1 MKSLRSSNKFIARVT
16 GQWLVTRFCACVLAM
31 GLFYMPAASAT
42 PQSYSTLPTVQKI
55 QTTAVL
61 NAVPAAASSTVAIDQ
76 QPLTVRPNIPPN
88 IVLMLDDSGSMA
100 RDYMPDW
107 QYIGHCATSTNS
119 CSPTIDE
126 LRDATINGT
135 YYNPNVIYQ
144 PPPKADSLTSYLN
157 SPGLGSAFKNGF
169 TDQTAANEVDVT
181 EYPWK
186 DGDYS
191 GIKIYNDSYIYNTKF
206 EAQAGVGYPAM
217 PGCSNDEVLDGGV
230 CYTIATT
237 YYPAIRIHDHG
248 YNYHYECNAGDEGP
262 FWRGYYG
269 YVCKKITKTAT
280 DDPVIQNTCRAGDT
294 YDEGTKQ
301 CITGADAT
309 AYLFTYATDDGAGN
323 YTQHYVGKSAIDCA
337 VVEATES
344 GADCDFSLDTQQNV
358 ANWFSYYR
366 TRMLMAKSGLMNAF
380 SNLDPTYRIGF
391 GSINAKGS
399 ASIPTTP
406 AAYNFDDYIYGG
418 GSTTNPLAVVQPF
431 GDGATGSWKAK
442 FWDWIDK
449 ESPGGS
455 TPLRKALAGVGEYF
469 KTPQPWETFAGEP
482 GYQSGASNPVLACRQ
497 SYTILTTDGF
507 WNGSSPDVGNQDGS
521 DGVSIQ
527 DPNGQGHKYIAAAP
541 YTDSHDNT
549 LADVAMK
556 FWKNDLQ
563 SGIDNEVPTN
573 NADMAFWQH
582 MVTFT
587 LGMGFTPNDNDGN
600 PIDTATV
607 QSLLAWAQ
615 ADDSADNG
623 AAPKPA
629 SLTWGGWPEP
639 SSGSINNIA
648 DLVHAG
654 VNGHG
659 GFYSATDP
667 VSFVTGIQKA
677 LDRAS
682 ERVGSGS
689 GVAANSTQLQ
699 SNSAVYQAIYHTV
712 EWTGELRAFPITAS
726 GLSKTQSW
734 NAANM
739 MPAAAER
746 NIQTWNPTTNTMVA
760 FKNSA
765 SDTPPTGLSAAEL
778 TALGTDAANQA
789 KMVDWLRGS
798 HADEQSQGGTL
809 RNRTVILG
817 DIVDSQPVYVG
828 KVDPNEFSGRTFTG
842 SGDVFATYANDK
854 VTRLP
859 RLYVASN
866 DGMLHGFNADTGA
879 ETFAF
884 LPAAVITHGVAT
896 TAQPDYGKP
905 ANPHQFFNDGQLTVA
920 DAYINSGWHTVLV
933 GTTGRGAAKAVYAL
947 DVTDPAN
954 VTVLWEHSADDGDTN
969 SDYIGQITGKPI
981 IAQVVD
987 ADGKDT
993 WVVLIA
999 NGYNST
1005 KDTAALLQFNLQTGT
1020 LHVHTAGTATG
1031 NGLAT
1036 PAVWLGTP
1044 SNGLSSVAY
1053 AGDLKGNVWKFSL
1066 LSYGTDSSGK
1076 STITG
1081 TPDSAGT
1088 LVYVAKDDNDNLQPI
1103 TAGMLIGQDPDTSD
1117 LWLFFGTGRYLSS
1130 GDIADT
1136 SVQTW
1141 YGLDVEASTGSPMT
1155 AVTSTSTRSDLAERK
1170 VIAQLAG
1177 STVTKDGKTIVTSPT
1192 RVVSLAPD
1200 LDPSTPA
1207 IDGTSGWYM
1216 DLLAPTTYT
1225 PVGERMVIPTQFNGT
1240 MLLGTSI
1247 VPKSDD
1253 LCNPSGTSW
1262 LNLIDPFTGTN
1273 PKSGGF
1279 DVNHDGVIDGNDLV
1293 TVTVTNAD
1301 GTTTTLK
1308 VVASGLGTNSMANST
1323 SNVGQH
1329 GITSLTNG
1337 ELLDNLIGGSGDNIK
1352 RVSWREMVNP

>member
-1 MKSLRSSNKFIARVT
+1 MKIFRSSNKPVT
-16 GQWLVTRFCACVLAM
+16 RAAGQWLVTRFCACVLAT
-31 GLFYMPAASAT
+31 GFLYVPAAIAT

-55 QTTAVL
+55 QTTGAL
-61 NAVPAAASSTVAIDQ
+61 NAVPAAASSSVGIDQ
-76 QPLTVRPNIPPN
+76 QPLTVRPNTPPN
-88 IVLMLDDSGSMA
+88 IVLMLDDSGSMDY
-100 RDYMPDW
+100 DYMPDKG
-107 QYIGHCATSTNS
+107 YIADTSDNGM
-119 CSPTIDE
+119 
-126 LRDATINGT
+126 RDSSINGT
-135 YYNPNVIYQ
+135 YYNPDVIYS
-144 PPPKADSLTSYLN
+144 PPPTADGGSYPDSPSLR
-157 SPGLGSAFKNGF
+157 GAFKNGF
-169 TDQTAANEVDVT
+169 DTFDFSTGEIKTGTDLSSVDTTDVTNYDDDYPYYTRITSDVGIGEKDPSPGCAPGDYYHSFIDMCHHQSGYTTTWLKPSKKGNGQLKCTGGDDLDWHDGGYMCRHDEYTGDNWYSPKMDYPFCPDGDYNETTGKCDVT
-181 EYPWK
+181 EQR
-186 DGDYS
+186 S
-191 GIKIYNDSYIYNTKF
+191 
-206 EAQAGVGYPAM
+206 
-217 PGCSNDEVLDGGV
+217 
-230 CYTIATT
+230 
-237 YYPAIRIHDHG
+237 
-248 YNYHYECNAGDEGP
+248 
-262 FWRGYYG
+262 
-269 YVCKKITKTAT
+269 
-280 DDPVIQNTCRAGDT
+280 
-294 YDEGTKQ
+294 
-301 CITGADAT
+301 
-309 AYLFTYATDDGAGN
+309 AYLFTYTTKNADGTYAL
-323 YTQHYVGKSAIDCA
+323 HFVGKNIEDCTIA
-337 VVEATES
+337 S
-344 GADCDFSLDTQQNV
+344 NKYPGSDCDYSAETRQNV

-366 TRMLMAKSGLMNAF
+366 TRMLMAKTGLMQAF
-380 SNLDPTYRIGF
+380 STLNSTYRVGF
-391 GSINAKGS
+391 GSINGNNDYYYDDGEWHWNLPNHASFSGNNISQVATFGS
-399 ASIPTTP
+399 GASGSQKASLWSWI
-406 AAYNFDDYIYGG
+406 AGG
-418 GSTTNPLAVVQPF
+418 DP
-431 GDGATGSWKAK
+431 
-442 FWDWIDK
+442 
-449 ESPGGS
+449 ESG
-455 TPLRKALAGVGEYF
+455 TPLRRALQAVGEYYQS
-469 KTPQPWETFAGEP
+469 KQPWETFEGEN
-482 GYQSGASNPVLACRQ
+482 GYKSDDTNPVLACRQ

-507 WNGSSPDVGNQDGS
+507 WNGRDPSNIGNQDGN
-521 DGVSIQ
+521 DGDTIK
-527 DPNGQGHKYIAAAP
+527 DPNGQSHTYIAAAP
-541 YTDSHDNT
+541 YEDSREDT

-556 FWKNDLQ
+556 YWKNDLR
-563 SGIDNEVPTN
+563 SDIDNEVPTN
-573 NADMAFWQH
+573 NADLAFWQH

-587 LGMGFTPNDNDGN
+587 LGMGFTPSDADGN

-607 QSLLAWAQ
+607 KSLLAWAQ
-615 ADDSADNG
+615 ADDNANNG

-629 SLTWGGWPEP
+629 SLTWGGWPTP
-639 SSGSINNIA
+639 FSDSINNIA

-667 VSFVTGIQKA
+667 ISFVEGIQTA

-739 MPAAAER
+739 MPAAADR
-746 NIQTWNPTTNTMVA
+746 DIQTWNPVTSAMLA
-760 FKNSA
+760 FKNSGV
-765 SDTPPTGLSAAEL
+765 DTPPTGLSDAEK
-778 TALGTDAANQA
+778 TALGTDAASQA

-798 HADEQSQGGTL
+798 HVDEQSQGGTL

-842 SGDVFATYANDK
+842 SGDSFATYANDQND
-854 VTRLP
+854 RSP

-866 DGMLHGFNADTGA
+866 DGMLHGFDADTGV

-884 LPAAVITHGVAT
+884 LPAAVITHGIAK
-896 TAQPDYGKP
+896 TAQLDYGKD

-920 DAYINSGWHTVLV
+920 DAYINSAWHTVLV
-933 GTTGRGAAKAVYAL
+933 GTTGRGAAKTVYAL

-981 IAQVVD
+981 IAQVAD
-987 ADGKDT
+987 ANGDDT

-1066 LSYGTDSSGK
+1066 VSYGTDSKGNG
-1076 STITG
+1076 TITG
-1081 TPDSAGT
+1081 TPDSAGS
-1088 LVYVAKDDNDNLQPI
+1088 LVYVAKDDNGNRQPI
-1103 TAGMLIGQDPDTSD
+1103 TAGMLIGQDPDTLD

-1130 GDIADT
+1130 GDITDT

-1141 YGLDVEASTGSPMT
+1141 YGLDVEIGKSTSPMT

-1170 VIAQLAG
+1170 VIAQFSG
-1177 STVTKDGKTIVTSPT
+1177 TTTKNDDGTTTVVSPT

-1207 IDGTSGWYM
+1207 IGGTSGWYI
-1216 DLLAPTTYT
+1216 DLLAPTAYAH
-1225 PVGERMVIPTQFNGT
+1225 VGERMVIPTQFNGT
-1240 MLLGTSI
+1240 RILGTSI

-1262 LNLIDPFTGTN
+1262 LNVIDPFTGTN
-1273 PKSGGF
+1273 PKSGGL
-1279 DVNHDGVIDGNDLV
+1279 DVNHDGVIDDNDLV
-1293 TVTVTNAD
+1293 TVTITNAD
-1301 GTTTTLK
+1301 GSTTK
-1308 VVASGLGTNSMANST
+1308 VLVPASSIATNSMANST
-1323 SNVGQH
+1323 SYVGQH
-1329 GITSLTNG
+1329 GITSLTSG
-1337 ELLDNLIGGSGDNIK
+1337 ELVDNIFGGSGDNIK